1 VSHKAIAFKAHA
13 NVTVSALGESHSQ
26 IDSDELSVS
35 HGVWHKI
42 PRMEGAFDTSV
53 VMSHLQHCS
62 TRFIV
67 TSAAHSHYKVNL
79 KETSL
84 FPMLSILMHHP
95 SHEVGSVAMSDFR
108 TQCLASELAASF
120 NFGQAVRL
128 CSLTGEV
135 NLKAQ
140 LDDELWDAIGGLP
153 GIYRMYRQA
162 RLLMRLS
169 RLGLRPVESGK
180 MRDAYRAL
188 KGSAPL
194 CVLECLAKVFCPM
207 LRRANAR
214 AFAELFAEIF
224 LQCGIII
231 ELIDFNTI
239 GDIS

>member
-1 VSHKAIAFKAHA
+1 
-13 NVTVSALGESHSQ
+13 
-26 IDSDELSVS
+26 
-35 HGVWHKI
+35 
-42 PRMEGAFDTSV
+42 
-53 VMSHLQHCS
+53 
-62 TRFIV
+62 
-67 TSAAHSHYKVNL
+67 
-79 KETSL
+79 
-84 FPMLSILMHHP
+84 MHHP

-108 TQCLASELAASF
+108 NQCLASELAASF

-153 GIYRMYRQA
+153 GIYRMLRQA

-214 AFAELFAEIF
+214 VVLNYSQRFFCKA
-224 LQCGIII
+224 G
-231 ELIDFNTI
+231 
-239 GDIS
+239 

>member
-1 VSHKAIAFKAHA
+1 VLHNSIAFKAHA

-26 IDSDELSVS
+26 IGSDELKVS
-35 HGVWHKI
+35 HGAWHKI
-42 PRMEGAFDTSV
+42 PHMEGAVDTSV

-67 TSAAHSHYKVNL
+67 NSAAHSHYKVNL

-84 FPMLSILMHHP
+84 PPMLSILHHP
-95 SHEVGSVAMSDFR
+95 SHEVGSVAMSDLR

-120 NFGQAVRL
+120 NFGQAVLL
-128 CSLTGEV
+128 CSLTGDV
-135 NLKAQ
+135 NFKAR

-180 MRDAYRAL
+180 MQDAYRAL

-231 ELIDFNTI
+231 ELIDFNTS